1 MNDELLEDLQA
12 YGADASAL
20 PERFRKPQTFEV
32 WPEHEDVVMT
42 FLRCQTQW
50 RTTMSGVMGLD
61 YGVVLQLLD
70 LYAVG
75 NRQQVLEDLQVME
88 GRAKELINEAAA
100 KSVKS
105 SSTPAR
111 QRRHR

>member
-1 MNDELLEDLQA
+1 M
-12 YGADASAL
+12 
-20 PERFRKPQTFEV
+20 
-32 WPEHEDVVMT
+32 WPEHEDAVMT

-75 NRQQVLEDLQVME
+75 SRQQVLEDLQVME

-100 KSVKS
+100 KAMKS
-105 SSTPAR
+105 SSTSTTT
-111 QRRHR
+111 RRRR